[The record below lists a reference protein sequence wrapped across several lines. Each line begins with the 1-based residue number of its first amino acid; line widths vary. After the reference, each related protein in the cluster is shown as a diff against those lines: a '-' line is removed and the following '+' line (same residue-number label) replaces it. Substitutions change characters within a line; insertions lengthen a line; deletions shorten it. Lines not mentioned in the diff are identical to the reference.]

1 VYPPKFGYV
10 IPESVKEAIEFLES
24 HDDARPLAG
33 GHSLIPMLK
42 LRIIRPSYLVE
53 LKTLQE
59 LKGLRKEGENYVIGA
74 LATHY
79 EVKNAK
85 IPLLSQ
91 TASVIA
97 DPQVRNM
104 GTIGGSISNAD
115 PLSDYP
121 APLIAMDAKV
131 IITSSKGERQVEFS
145 QFQKDMFT
153 TDLSQGELVKA
164 IVVPLLQ
171 GYRTVYEKLERKAGD
186 YAIVGVA
193 VALKEEEGVI
203 KDVRIGLTA
212 VNNKAMRA
220 KASEEILINNSL
232 SEDLISKA
240 ATAAIDY
247 ADPTSDIRG
256 SAEYKKK
263 MVKVMTEKALKSLVR
278 Q

>member
-1 VYPPKFGYV
+1 MYPPKFGYV
-10 IPESVKEAIEFLES
+10 IPESVQEAMEFLES
-24 HDDARPLAG
+24 HDDSRPLAG

-53 LKTLQE
+53 LKTLKE
-59 LKGLRKEGENYVIGA
+59 LQGIKKNGEYRIGA
-74 LATHY
+74 LTTHHDIS
-79 EVKNAK
+79 KSG

-131 IITSSKGERQVEFS
+131 VVISKTGERSVPFD

-153 TDLSQGELVKA
+153 TDLSQGELVKE
-164 IVVPLLQ
+164 IVVPLMD
-171 GYRTVYEKLERKAGD
+171 GYRTTYEKLERKAGD

-193 VALKEEEGVI
+193 VAIKEEDGVV

-220 KASEEILINNSL
+220 KSSEEILMNNSL
-232 SEDLISKA
+232 SDDLISKA
-240 ATAAIDY
+240 ASAAVDY
-247 ADPTSDIRG
+247 ANPSSDIRG

-263 MVKVMTEKALKSLVR
+263 MVKVMTERALKKVR
-278 Q
+278 K

>member
-1 VYPPKFGYV
+1 MYPPKFGYV
-10 IPESVKEAIEFLES
+10 IPENIHEAMEFLES
-24 HDDARPLAG
+24 HDDSRPLAG

-53 LKTLQE
+53 LKTLKDLQGIK
-59 LKGLRKEGENYVIGA
+59 KGSEYRIGA
-74 LATHY
+74 LTTHY
-79 EVKNAK
+79 EISKSG

-121 APLIAMDAKV
+121 APLIATNAKV
-131 IITSSKGERQVEFS
+131 VVISKRGERSVPFD

-153 TDLSQGELVKA
+153 TDLSQGELVKEV
-164 IVVPLLQ
+164 VVPAMD
-171 GYRTVYEKLERKAGD
+171 GYRTDYEKLERKAGD

-193 VALKEEEGVI
+193 VAIKEEEGVV

-220 KASEEILINNSL
+220 KSSEEILMNNAL
-232 SEDLISKA
+232 SDDLISKA
-240 ATAAIDY
+240 ASAAVEY
-247 ADPTSDIRG
+247 ANPSSDIRG

-263 MVKVMTEKALKSLVR
+263 MVKVMTERALKKVR
-278 Q
+278 K